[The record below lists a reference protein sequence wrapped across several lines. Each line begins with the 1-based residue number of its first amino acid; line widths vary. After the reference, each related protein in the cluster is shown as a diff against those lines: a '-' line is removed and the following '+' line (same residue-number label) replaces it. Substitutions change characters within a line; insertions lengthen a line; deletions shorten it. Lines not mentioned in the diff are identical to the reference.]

1 MTNTP
6 LHTLCLGWRHSF
18 DSLDHAAVMQ
28 ALKHFGLS
36 DNMLVLYRLFMN
48 QPTFQMQ
55 GFQDHI
61 AENKLSMYP
70 PGLSLKSMLGRPGGP
85 SLPS

>member
-1 MTNTP
+1 M
-6 LHTLCLGWRHSF
+6 LGLETFIRFSGPRRSDASF
-18 DSLDHAAVMQ
+18 E
-28 ALKHFGLS
+28 ALRLS
-36 DNMLVLYRLFMN
+36 DNMLALYRLFMN

-70 PGLSLKSMLGRPGGP
+70 PGLSLKSMFRR
-85 SLPS
+85 